1 MHAGVNSF
9 LQRDSQN
16 KVWDPKWL
24 KWLVRHMKQ
33 LMRDFKAE
41 PAQGLLDNRSQSHI
55 LIGLTL
61 SAVADS
67 HTV

>member
-1 MHAGVNSF
+1 MAE
-9 LQRDSQN
+9 
-16 KVWDPKWL
+16 
-24 KWLVRHMKQ
+24 WLVRHMKQ